1 MSKSDLTAQLYGPAS
16 TIGAPAWNACANPD
30 GLDDPHP
37 FTRYEFFAA
46 CEESG
51 SATARNGWRP
61 CHLAIE
67 QGGKIIGLLPLY
79 LKNHSQGEY
88 VFDHGWADAF
98 TRAGGSYYP
107 KLQASVPFTPVTG
120 KRFLI
125 AKGADETEIRNAL
138 MGAAATAAE
147 ELHASSV
154 HITFLT
160 QDEWRDAGAFGYL
173 QRTDQQFHWEN
184 RGYASFD
191 EFLRDLS
198 SSKRKNLRKERAA
211 VREAGVEFDWLTG
224 SDITETHWDHFFA
237 FYMDTG
243 SRKWGRPYLTRKFFS
258 LIGQTMSEQILLIFA
273 RRGGRYIAG
282 ALNLFGGGVIFG
294 RNWGSLEYVPFLH
307 FETCYYQAIDFAI
320 ARGLKRVEAGAQ
332 GEHKLL
338 RGYMPVPTYSAH
350 HIVHP
355 GLRRAVGEYLVR
367 EREAVAEQIE
377 QLAEYGPFRKSS

>member
-1 MSKSDLTAQLYGPAS
+1 MSKTDLTARLYGPAS
-16 TIGAPAWNACANPD
+16 TIGAAAWNACANPD
-30 GLDDPHP
+30 GSDDPHP

-67 QGGKIIGLLPLY
+67 QGGKIVGLLPLY

-98 TRAGGSYYP
+98 ARAGGSYYP

-120 KRFLI
+120 KRFLV
-125 AKGADETEIRNAL
+125 AQGADETNIRKAL

-147 ELHASSV
+147 EMEASSV

-160 QDEWRDAGAFGYL
+160 EDEWKDAGAFGYL

-184 RGYASFD
+184 RGYESFD
-191 EFLRDLS
+191 QFLGELS
-198 SSKRKNLRKERAA
+198 SSKRKNLRKERAS
-211 VREAGVEFDWLTG
+211 VRDAGIEFDWLTG
-224 SDITETHWDHFFA
+224 ADITEAHWDHFFA

-258 LIGQTMSEQILLIFA
+258 LLGQSMSEQVVLIFA
-273 RRGGRYIAG
+273 RRGGHYIAG

-320 ARGLKRVEAGAQ
+320 ARKLKRVEAGAQ

-338 RGYMPVPTYSAH
+338 RGYMPVATYSAH

-355 GLRRAVGEYLVR
+355 GLRRAVSEYLVR

-377 QLAEYGPFRKSS
+377 SLAEYGPFRKSS